1 MKKKTLMVHGGI
13 TGDEKTGAVS
23 VPIYQ
28 VSTYRQPKAGSTRVM
43 NIQER
48 PIRRGRRLKA

>member
-28 VSTYRQPKAGSTRVM
+28 VSTYRQPKAGEHTGDRKSVV
-43 NIQER
+43 
-48 PIRRGRRLKA
+48 